1 MRWLIY
7 SFILR
12 YPTAALCILALL
24 VVIVFSQMIGWP
36 AYVFLGICV
45 LMFIVNLFID
55 GKIEKLSGNTHS
67 DIELDLIEKKS
78 RWIMGILSVFAL
90 SGIIVSMHLT
100 INSLKYAA
108 NSTTIIGTIAL
119 FHFSLIGIPYILM
132 NMVKRKSS
140 SWYGLMFPVILTA
153 IIQFFV
159 CSMLAESND
168 EIIKRLTT
176 GEFKR
181 IHGNWLI
188 IGPLLFVP
196 IIMLL
201 DSLGKAFGFKV
212 KDETWDMGYDKEKHQ
227 LSIVNNKKLSA
238 IVMTI
243 SFIWC
248 VLSFVY
254 CYYYIASLTEEMNQ
268 YK

>member
-55 GKIEKLSGNTHS
+55 GKIEKLRENSHS
-67 DIELDLIEKKS
+67 DIELDSIEKKS

-90 SGIIVSMHLT
+90 SGIIVSMYLT
-100 INSLKYAA
+100 INSLEYAA
-108 NSTTIIGTIAL
+108 NSTTIIGTMAL
-119 FHFSLIGIPYILM
+119 FHFSFIGIPYILM

-153 IIQFFV
+153 IIQFLI
-159 CSMLAESND
+159 CSMFAESND
-168 EIIKRLTT
+168 EIIKRFTT
-176 GEFKR
+176 GGFER
-181 IHGNWLI
+181 IRGNWLI

-212 KDETWDMGYDKEKHQ
+212 KDETLDMGYDKEKHQ
-227 LSIVNNKKLSA
+227 LSIVNNKKQSA

-243 SFIWC
+243 SFVWC
-248 VLSFVY
+248 ILSLVY
-254 CYYYIASLTEEMNQ
+254 CYYYVATLSSSSEPI
-268 YK
+268 